1 MSRLAQDSFI
11 SDDEEEVCPLCV
23 EEFDISDKGFK
34 PCPCGYQVCQFCYN
48 NIRQN
53 PQLNGRC
60 PGCRRPY
67 DDESVEYKVVTA
79 EEWRQDHQK
88 QTRREKEKKQKERER
103 KEIEQAS
110 RKHLSGMRVIQK
122 NLVYVVGLSPHIPHE
137 ELHNTLRGDQFFGQ
151 YGKIQKI
158 VVNRRNN
165 GGAGNGGI
173 GVYVTYLKKEDAAK
187 CIAAVDGSMNDGKI
201 LRAAYGTT
209 KYCSSYLRNQPCPN
223 PNCMFLHE
231 PGEEADSYTRQDLS
245 TIQHAARQGD
255 MKPGLPRAPTTAKST
270 VVPKANEESQSDMPE
285 PSALPPTASWAN
297 KASPPV
303 QNSKLSRPTTAT
315 GSPLRPAALV
325 NQGTAPPLQLESQS
339 QFLTKSV
346 QSQQPPGPQG
356 QRLSAAN
363 TPPQS
368 KGEKIVIANP
378 TLSLFENAIKMLSNS
393 SSFKFSFS
401 AQILAKEDMASV
413 QSMPPLF
420 AFVSDKSQNGKM
432 ADKQSEAKQEG
443 PRTDSHARQGSRYN
457 FSEKLN
463 NSEHLLEQQ
472 QMMQGGSV
480 LGIRSGST
488 PPPGLFG
495 NGQVRDGQDLISQLV
510 SGGRLKV
517 SLPNVEASVA
527 DESLRAPQAQRQ
539 AQTQGSSPIPS
550 QPEWAL
556 RKLPNESFPPLSEA
570 NQNPGS
576 ARSEKPTSPS
586 SVIRN
591 QFAFAAAVGA
601 AVEDAI
607 GPEWPIQRPGLG
619 SPSGSDAFAVRD
631 VSPVRPSREMLSRGR
646 SLERR
651 PSSES
656 ANSPR
661 VHLAGIHVSLAP
673 SIQTQ
678 HLTSTS
684 YPSELSRL
692 DTEAT
697 IALPTGPITLSP
709 ENAKY
714 SMTLKQESLLTAKKE
729 VNRSEMI
736 DFVDKPDI
744 KMTENY
750 MQKEAMQRLA
760 TAPLMQIPRSESP
773 PQVQSQSASPAPS
786 ASQEAVKG
794 QKKEKKAKKAKK
806 VIAVSSA
813 AATGG
818 ASDSVD
824 DTRSQSETDSAVASS
839 ASQQEKPVLDPL
851 RLTKMVVRELEG
863 SNNLTFFK
871 QAITGSVF
879 SPHFTFSQIEF
890 EQAEKILAD
899 EITSE
904 MLGGKKLEQLEKE
917 WHGSKKECE
926 TLEKKLLK
934 LIKRNRKLVF
944 EV

>member
-34 PCPCGYQVCQFCYN
+34 PCPCGYQVCQFCFN

-122 NLVYVVGLSPHIPHE
+122 NLVYVVGLNPHIPHE

-255 MKPGLPRAPTTAKST
+255 MKPGLPRAPTKSA
-270 VVPKANEESQSDMPE
+270 VVPKANEESHSDVPE

-303 QNSKLSRPTTAT
+303 QNSKLSRPTTAA

-325 NQGTAPPLQLESQS
+325 NQSTAPHLQSESQS

-346 QSQQPPGPQG
+346 QSQQPPVPQE
-356 QRLSAAN
+356 QRLSVVNAA
-363 TPPQS
+363 PQS
-368 KGEKIVIANP
+368 KGDKIVIPNP

-393 SSFKFSFS
+393 SSIKFSFS

-432 ADKQSEAKQEG
+432 ADKQSEAKHDG
-443 PRTDSHARQGSRYN
+443 LRSDSHARQGSRYN

-480 LGIRSGST
+480 LGIHSGST

-527 DESLRAPQAQRQ
+527 DESLRAPQPQRQ
-539 AQTQGSSPIPS
+539 DQTQGSGPIPS
-550 QPEWAL
+550 QPEWAF
-556 RKLPNESFPPLSEA
+556 RKLSDESFPPMSEVYSNT

-576 ARSEKPTSPS
+576 ARREKPTSPS
-586 SVIRN
+586 SVISN
-591 QFAFAAAVGA
+591 SFAFPAAVGT
-601 AVEDAI
+601 VVDDAI
-607 GPEWPIQRPGLG
+607 GPRWPIQHPGLG
-619 SPSGSDAFAVRD
+619 SLSGSSAFAVGGEAAA
-631 VSPVRPSREMLSRGR
+631 PPSQAI
-646 SLERR
+646 ERR
-651 PSSES
+651 PSSAS
-656 ANSPR
+656 ADSLP
-661 VHLAGIHVSLAP
+661 VHPAGIRVSRAP

-678 HLTSTS
+678 HLPST
-684 YPSELSRL
+684 PCPPELSRV
-692 DTEAT
+692 DNEAT
-697 IALPTGPITLSP
+697 IALSTGPITLSL
-709 ENAKY
+709 ENPKY
-714 SMTLKQESLLTAKKE
+714 SMSLKQESTLTAKTE
-729 VNRSEMI
+729 VNRSEAI
-736 DFVDKPDI
+736 DFADKPI
-744 KMTENY
+744 INLKTSETY
-750 MQKEAMQRLA
+750 MQQEATPRLA
-760 TAPLMQIPRSESP
+760 SATLMQIPRNESP
-773 PQVQSQSASPAPS
+773 PQVPWQSASPAPS
-786 ASQEAVKG
+786 AASQEAVKG

-806 VIAVSSA
+806 GTTVSVA

-818 ASDSVD
+818 LSDSVD

-839 ASQQEKPVLDPL
+839 ISQQKKPVLDPL
-851 RLTKMVVRELEG
+851 GLTKMVVEELEG
-863 SNNLTFFK
+863 SNSLTFFK
-871 QAITGSVF
+871 QAITGSVS
-879 SPHFTFSQIEF
+879 SPHFTFSQIEL
-890 EQAEKILAD
+890 EHAEKTLAD

-904 MLGGKKLEQLEKE
+904 MLGGKMLEQLEKE
-917 WHGSKKECE
+917 WHASKKDCE

-934 LIKRNRKLVF
+934 LIKRNRKLVY

>member
-122 NLVYVVGLSPHIPHE
+122 NLVYVVGLNPHIPHE

-255 MKPGLPRAPTTAKST
+255 MKPGLPRAPTTVKSA
-270 VVPKANEESQSDMPE
+270 VVPKSNEESHSDVPE

-303 QNSKLSRPTTAT
+303 QNSKLSRPTTVT

-325 NQGTAPPLQLESQS
+325 NQSTPLHLQSESQS

-346 QSQQPPGPQG
+346 QSEQPPAPQE
-356 QRLSAAN
+356 QRPSVAN
-363 TPPQS
+363 ASPQS
-368 KGEKIVIANP
+368 KGEKIVIPNP

-393 SSFKFSFS
+393 SSIKFSFS

-432 ADKQSEAKQEG
+432 ADKQSEAKQDG
-443 PRTDSHARQGSRYN
+443 LRTDSHARQGSRYN

-517 SLPNVEASVA
+517 SLPIVETSVG
-527 DESLRAPQAQRQ
+527 DELLRAPQAQRQ

-556 RKLPNESFPPLSEA
+556 RKLSDESFPPLSEVYSNT

-576 ARSEKPTSPS
+576 ARREKPTSPS

-591 QFAFAAAVGA
+591 PFAFAAAIDTV
-601 AVEDAI
+601 VDDAI
-607 GPEWPIQRPGLG
+607 GPKWPIQHLGLG
-619 SPSGSDAFAVRD
+619 SPSGSYAF
-631 VSPVRPSREMLSRGR
+631 PVGGASVARPSQAMLSRDR

-656 ANSPR
+656 AINSPR
-661 VHLAGIHVSLAP
+661 VHPAGIHVSLAP

-678 HLTSTS
+678 HLPSTS
-684 YPSELSRL
+684 E
-692 DTEAT
+692 TT
-697 IALPTGPITLSP
+697 IASSTGPITLSP
-709 ENAKY
+709 ENSKS
-714 SMTLKQESLLTAKKE
+714 SMSLKQESLLTAKTE
-729 VNRSEMI
+729 VDRSEAT
-736 DFVDKPDI
+736 DFAEKSVINLKASE
-744 KMTENY
+744 TY
-750 MQKEAMQRLA
+750 RQKEAMSRLT
-760 TAPLMQIPRSESP
+760 TAPLLQIPRNESP
-773 PQVQSQSASPAPS
+773 PQVPSQSASPAPS
-786 ASQEAVKG
+786 VASQEAVNG

-806 VIAVSSA
+806 GTAVSAA

-818 ASDSVD
+818 ASDTVD
-824 DTRSQSETDSAVASS
+824 DTRSQSETDSAVVSS
-839 ASQQEKPVLDPL
+839 ISQQEKPVLDPL
-851 RLTKMVVRELEG
+851 GSTKMVVKELEG

-871 QAITGSVF
+871 QVITGSVS
-879 SPHFTFSQIEF
+879 SPHFTFSQLEF
-890 EQAEKILAD
+890 EQAEKNLAD

-917 WHGSKKECE
+917 WHASKKDCE